1 MLYIIATPIGNLE
14 DITLRALRIL
24 READYILCEDTRVT
38 KKLLEHYKI
47 YPVKFPIN
55 RDLPEAKF
63 DRIKNKKLVV
73 YHHHS
78 DARKIQE
85 IIELVKNNQVALV
98 TDAGT
103 PGISDPGNRLI
114 AALVETRQRSLS
126 GGQTSLVSTD
136 IIPIPGPS
144 AVVAALSV
152 SGLPTDKFIFKGFVP
167 HKKGRETFLHEVL
180 SAEETVVFYESCHRI
195 IKCLEQMQTLNNAE
209 YYADLRGKGRDRS
222 RPVQMVVCRELTKKF
237 ETIYRGTAVE
247 VLEQIKKE
255 FRNRTPK
262 GEFVVVVG

>member
-78 DARKIQE
+78 DQRKIQE

-98 TDAGT
+98 IDAGT

-114 AALVETRQRSLS
+114 NFLVGTGRDLS
-126 GGQTSLVSTD
+126 TQ
-136 IIPIPGPS
+136 IIPIPG
-144 AVVAALSV
+144 ACALIAALSV
-152 SGLPTDKFIFKGFVP
+152 SGFPTDKFIFKGFVP
-167 HKKGRETFLHEVL
+167 HKKGRETFLREVL

-222 RPVQMVVCRELTKKF
+222 GPVQMVVCRELTKKF
-237 ETIYRGTAVE
+237 ETIYRGTAAE
-247 VLEQIKKE
+247 ILAQIKKA
-255 FRNRTPK
+255 FPDGRPK
-262 GEFVVVVG
+262 GEFVVIVH